1 LTVTDPYL
9 SLPWLKL
16 YSGHIAK
23 AITQQFPDALS
34 IFRRALAGGG
44 SAPAI
49 QYFDESLSYA
59 KVDELSSGLA
69 VSLSRSGIVRGDR
82 VALIL
87 QNVPQFVV
95 GLIAAWK
102 LGAVLVPLN
111 PMNRERELALL
122 FADCA
127 PSVVICH
134 PENAALVRNVC
145 SSVLG
150 GKVLVLATSPT
161 LFQARNDSRL
171 LPDNVSAPPHADEL
185 MEAIQS
191 GSGGA
196 LAQIQPDGGDVAV
209 LLYTSGTTGTP
220 KGAML
225 THNNIAF
232 SAQVF
237 RDWIGLEDSNSILG
251 IAPLFHVTGIIGHV
265 VLSLMTRSSLILG
278 YRFNPHAMLELISE
292 NRPRFTIGA
301 ITAFV
306 ALMNVPG
313 VSDQAL
319 SGLKWIF
326 SGGAPIAPSVVAQF
340 QTKFGLYIHNSY
352 GLTETTS
359 PAILVPRDSHAPVD
373 SSSGALSI
381 GVPVFNTKVRI
392 ADEAGLSLPVGELG
406 EIVIRGPQVMA
417 GYWNKQPE
425 TSLALREGWL
435 ATGDIGFM
443 DQNGWFFLV
452 DRKKDMINAAGYKV
466 WPREVEDVLYM
477 HPAVREAA
485 VVGVAD
491 AYRGETVKAVVS
503 LKPGQAVSPMEL
515 MTFCRIFLAAYKA
528 PRLIEIIGE
537 LPKTVTGK
545 ILRRELR

>member
-1 LTVTDPYL
+1 VTDPYL
-9 SLPWLKL
+9 SQPWLKL
-16 YSGHIAK
+16 YSGHVPK
-23 AITQQFPDALS
+23 SITQQFPDALA
-34 IFRRALAGGG
+34 IFRHALARG
-44 SAPAI
+44 SASAL

-59 KVDELSSGLA
+59 KIDELSSGLA
-69 VSLSRSGIVRGDR
+69 IWLSRNGIVRGDR
-82 VALIL
+82 IALIL

-102 LGAVLVPLN
+102 LGAILVPMN
-111 PMNRERELALL
+111 PMNREREVALL
-122 FADCA
+122 FVDCA

-134 PENAALVRNVC
+134 PESAAMVRNVC

-150 GKVLVLATSPT
+150 GKVLVLATSPR

-171 LPDNVSAPPHADEL
+171 FSDNVSGAPHADEL

-191 GSGGA
+191 CSGA
-196 LAQIQPDGGDVAV
+196 QLAQIKLDGRDVAV
-209 LLYTSGTTGTP
+209 LLYTSGTTGIP

-225 THNNIAF
+225 THGNIAF
-232 SAQVF
+232 SSQVF
-237 RDWIGLEDSNSILG
+237 RDWIGLEEGKSILG
-251 IAPLFHVTGIIGHV
+251 IAPLFHVTGIIGHIV
-265 VLSLMTRSSLILG
+265 VSLLTRSSLIVS
-278 YRFNPHAMLELISE
+278 YRFNPHVILDLVSE
-292 NRPRFTIGA
+292 NRPSFTIGA

-306 ALMNVPG
+306 ALMNVTG
-313 VSDQAL
+313 VSDQAMT
-319 SGLKWIF
+319 GLKWIF

-340 QTKFGLYIHNSY
+340 RTKFGLYIHNSY

-359 PAILVPRDSHAPVD
+359 PAILVPRDSRAPVD
-373 SSSGALSI
+373 STSGALSI
-381 GVPVFNTKVRI
+381 GVPVFNTEVRI
-392 ADEAGLSLPVGELG
+392 ADAAGLSLPAGELG

-417 GYWNKQPE
+417 GYWNNQPE
-425 TSLALREGWL
+425 TTLAIREGWL
-435 ATGDIGFM
+435 ATGDVGFM
-443 DQNGWFFLV
+443 DRDGWFFLV

-466 WPREVEDVLYM
+466 WPREVEDVLHM

-503 LKPGQAVSPMEL
+503 LKPGQTVSPMEL
-515 MTFCRIFLAAYKA
+515 MAFCRTLLAAYKA
-528 PRLIEIIGE
+528 PRLIEIIDE

>member
-1 LTVTDPYL
+1 VTDPYL
-9 SLPWLKL
+9 SLPWLNL

-23 AITQQFPDALS
+23 SINQQFPDALA
-34 IFRRALAGGG
+34 IFRHALAGGPA
-44 SAPAI
+44 SAL

-59 KVDELSSGLA
+59 KLDELSSGLA
-69 VSLSRSGIVRGDR
+69 IWLSRNGIVRGDR
-82 VALIL
+82 IALIL

-102 LGAVLVPLN
+102 LGAILVPLN

-127 PSVVICH
+127 PSVAICH
-134 PENAALVRNVC
+134 PENAALVRDV
-145 SSVLG
+145 SFRVRG
-150 GKVLVLATSPT
+150 GKVLVLATSPR

-171 LPDNVSAPPHADEL
+171 LPDNVSAAPHADEL

-191 GSGGA
+191 GSGA
-196 LAQIQPDGGDVAV
+196 PLAQIQPDGRDVAV
-209 LLYTSGTTGTP
+209 LLYTSGTTGIP

-225 THNNIAF
+225 THGNIAF

-237 RDWIGLEDSNSILG
+237 RDWIGLEEGKSILA

-265 VLSLMTRSSLILG
+265 VVSLLTRSSLILS
-278 YRFNPHAMLELISE
+278 YRFNPHVILDLISE
-292 NRPRFTIGA
+292 NRPSFTIGA

-306 ALMNVPG
+306 ALMNVTG

-319 SGLKWIF
+319 TGLKWIF
-326 SGGAPIAPSVVAQF
+326 SGGAPIAPSVGAQF
-340 QTKFGLYIHNSY
+340 RTKFGLYIHNSY

-359 PAILVPRDSHAPVD
+359 PAILVPRDSRAPVD
-373 SSSGALSI
+373 STSGALSI
-381 GVPVFNTKVRI
+381 GVPVFNTEVRI
-392 ADEAGLSLPVGELG
+392 ADAAGLSLPAGELG

-417 GYWNKQPE
+417 GYWNNQLE
-425 TSLALREGWL
+425 TTLALREGWL

-503 LKPGQAVSPMEL
+503 LKPGQTVSPMEL
-515 MTFCRIFLAAYKA
+515 MSFCRTLLAAYKA
-528 PRLIEIIGE
+528 PRLIEIIDE